1 MLYLQKEIQIK
12 KEVVDIYAAP
22 RFTQEMDGDN
32 IDEFL
37 ESQAD
42 APPPPPSSS
51 SSAAAAATARN
62 TTRTSKTK
70 EKESK
75 VDTSEPVRPAT
86 LKKQW
91 YFHISMFMLH
101 I

>member
-1 MLYLQKEIQIK
+1 MYLQKEIQIK

-42 APPPPPSSS
+42 APPPSS
-51 SSAAAAATARN
+51 SSAATARN
-62 TTRTSKTK
+62 ATRTSKTK

-75 VDTSEPVRPAT
+75 EKDTSEPVRPAA

-91 YFHISMFMLH
+91 YFSYFHVYIY